1 MLFFEG
7 EQWLAGIDS
16 INLMIW
22 PYLYGFL
29 DHTKPVDPRN
39 RISIISN
46 KRSIKIYNG
55 VHIPI
60 PHYVLHISGEFISP
74 DLPIKETVVKA
85 ISLLITRKVLNIID
99 RTNGISFDIIPK
111 SFIRENLFLF
121 VSGISDVEFCFDF
134 EPKNIWLSESAKV
147 MDTNDELFRG
157 ILKTKLKERID
168 CLFKIGNTYYS
179 NDYNKRRK
187 STIKLYNRETKLLKK
202 NNEYP
207 ASFIRNNPY
216 KVRIEFYFKKNR
228 NSPYLNFSNLD
239 GNYQQIIERFTPYL
253 AKKYKKYFLDKIMV
267 NPVDNPYFAKI
278 YALAHADA
286 IKSEKLLKAS
296 KHQKRCENRFIEE
309 QFYLDLMCKLRQNKG
324 SYDRL
329 MWALPDSYFVEWER
343 ACSYSPFDF
352 MDEER
357 LLFKEGDFILLKD
370 KWIMPEFAEIND

>member
-7 EQWLAGIDS
+7 EQCLAGIDS

-22 PYLYGFL
+22 PYLYDFL
-29 DHTKPVDPRN
+29 DYKKPADPKN
-39 RISIISN
+39 RISIIPN
-46 KRSIKIYNG
+46 KRSIQLRNN
-55 VHIPI
+55 VCVPI
-60 PHYVLHISGEFISP
+60 PNYLLHISGEFISP
-74 DLPIKETVVKA
+74 HMPIKETIAKA
-85 ISLLITRKVLNIID
+85 ISLLITRKTLNIFD
-99 RTNGISFDIIPK
+99 RANGISFDIIPE

-147 MDTNDELFRG
+147 MDTNDKLFRE
-157 ILKTKLKERID
+157 ILKTKLKKRTD
-168 CLFKIGNTYYS
+168 CLFKIGDTYYS

-253 AKKYKKYFLDKIMV
+253 AKKYKKYFLNKIIV
-267 NPVDNPYFAKI
+267 NSIGNPYFAKI
-278 YALAHADA
+278 YALAHSDA
-286 IKSEKLLKAS
+286 IKSGKLLKAS
-296 KHQKRCENRFIEE
+296 RHQKRDAWRFIAE
-309 QFYLDLMCKLRQNKG
+309 QNYLDLMHKLKQNKQN
-324 SYDRL
+324 YDVF
-329 MWALPDSYFVEWER
+329 MWGLPDSYFVEWER
-343 ACSYSPFDF
+343 AYSYSPFDM

-357 LLFKEGDFILLKD
+357 ILFKEDGFVFLKD
-370 KWIMPEFAEIND
+370 NWIRPKFTEIDD